1 MNSIKGFIYGISTA
15 VTFGLIPLFTLP
27 LMQEGMQYDSILFYR
42 FLFASLALG
51 ILMKAKRIP
60 FRIERRDI
68 PFLILLGFF
77 YTISSM
83 FLFWGYSFMSAGI
96 ATTIHFTYPIF
107 VTLILG
113 IFFHEKVSAV
123 TWIAIVLAISGVAR
137 LSIDGDELQFAAV
150 GIIIVVLSAVGY
162 ASYIT
167 FVNKSRIK
175 NMPGWKL
182 AFYVF
187 IVSTLLFALKAMT
200 NQGIQP
206 IQNGY
211 ECMNLLLLALVPTI
225 VSNITLVQ
233 AVQNIGGT
241 LTSILGAF
249 EPLTAMLVGVLFF
262 HEPFTPEYGLGIIF
276 IVSAV
281 TLIILSQSIVE
292 NNRPSSW
299 KRLLYPRMI
308 KNKILSHFRKNK
320 RNI

>member
-1 MNSIKGFIYGISTA
+1 
-15 VTFGLIPLFTLP
+15 
-27 LMQEGMQYDSILFYR
+27 
-42 FLFASLALG
+42 
-51 ILMKAKRIP
+51 
-60 FRIERRDI
+60 
-68 PFLILLGFF
+68 
-77 YTISSM
+77 
-83 FLFWGYSFMSAGI
+83 
-96 ATTIHFTYPIF
+96 
-107 VTLILG
+107 
-113 IFFHEKVSAV
+113 
-123 TWIAIVLAISGVAR
+123 
-137 LSIDGDELQFAAV
+137 
-150 GIIIVVLSAVGY
+150 
-162 ASYIT
+162 
-167 FVNKSRIK
+167 
-175 NMPGWKL
+175 MPGWKL

-241 LTSILGAF
+241 LTS
-249 EPLTAMLVGVLFF
+249 MLVGVLFF

>member
-1 MNSIKGFIYGISTA
+1 
-15 VTFGLIPLFTLP
+15 
-27 LMQEGMQYDSILFYR
+27 
-42 FLFASLALG
+42 
-51 ILMKAKRIP
+51 
-60 FRIERRDI
+60 
-68 PFLILLGFF
+68 
-77 YTISSM
+77 
-83 FLFWGYSFMSAGI
+83 
-96 ATTIHFTYPIF
+96 
-107 VTLILG
+107 
-113 IFFHEKVSAV
+113 
-123 TWIAIVLAISGVAR
+123 
-137 LSIDGDELQFAAV
+137 
-150 GIIIVVLSAVGY
+150 
-162 ASYIT
+162 
-167 FVNKSRIK
+167 
-175 NMPGWKL
+175 
-182 AFYVF
+182 
-187 IVSTLLFALKAMT
+187 MT